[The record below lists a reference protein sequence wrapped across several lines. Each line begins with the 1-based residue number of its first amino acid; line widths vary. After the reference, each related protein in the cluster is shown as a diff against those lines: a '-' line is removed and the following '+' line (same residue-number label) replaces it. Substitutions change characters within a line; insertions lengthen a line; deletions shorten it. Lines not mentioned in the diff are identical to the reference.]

1 MSKRKTPSKSKSSKP
16 DGLIRINKLLAA
28 HGHGSRR
35 ACEEF
40 ILDGRVEV
48 DGKVVDSLGVSVD
61 PEKQKVTLDGERIIQ
76 QKLQYFMLNK
86 PPGVLST
93 SADPAGRIRVIDLIK
108 TNSRVYNVG
117 RLDKSSEGLI
127 LVTND
132 GDLANRLT
140 HPRYGVEKK
149 YHVTVAGKPDREKLA
164 TLKKGVYLAEAFVQV
179 SNVRVKKQMRDKTIL
194 EIILDEGRNREIRRL
209 LARIGH
215 KVTQL
220 KRVAIGPLALG
231 ELPIGSHR
239 MLTAAEVK
247 LLKRFASGIGVK
259 KPAKKKTQKKR
270 AVSRSGSATGFKGK
284 RKKSKSIRKG
294 GASSSRSRTAKKKR
308 ASKKSSTKRAT
319 RKRS

>member
-1 MSKRKTPSKSKSSKP
+1 M
-16 DGLIRINKLLAA
+16 
-28 HGHGSRR
+28 
-35 ACEEF
+35 
-40 ILDGRVEV
+40 EV
-48 DGKVVDSLGVSVD
+48 DGTVVDQLGTMVN
-61 PEKQKVTLDGERIIQ
+61 PEKQKVTLDGERIVQ

-86 PPGVLST
+86 PTGVLST
-93 SADPAGRIRVIDLIK
+93 SSDPSGRIRVIDLIK

-164 TLKKGVYLAEAFVQV
+164 TLKKGMYLAEAFVQV

-239 MLTAAEVK
+239 QLTMAEVK
-247 LLKRFASGIGVK
+247 LLKRFASSVGK
-259 KPAKKKTQKKR
+259 KPARKKAVKKKR
-270 AVSRSGSATGFKGK
+270 AVGSSSRSGSAKFKKAKKKGVRGK
-284 RKKSKSIRKG
+284 AVNSNRKKG
-294 GASSSRSRTAKKKR
+294 PAKKKR
-308 ASKKSSTKRAT
+308 AAKKSSKKRAT
-319 RKRS
+319 RIRSR